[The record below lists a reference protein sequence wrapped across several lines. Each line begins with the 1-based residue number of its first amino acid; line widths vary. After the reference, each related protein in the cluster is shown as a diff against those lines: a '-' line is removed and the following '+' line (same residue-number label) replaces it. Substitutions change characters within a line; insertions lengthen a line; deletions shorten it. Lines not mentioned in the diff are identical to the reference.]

1 MPFYYYFILMI
12 AVLLIIYL
20 VRSGA
25 FSKNSS
31 LELFNEALREENS
44 GDFKAA
50 FINYEQALIK
60 AEKNKFHGNLK
71 NRIHE
76 KLKVLHTII
85 EYEESMELAKRMG
98 NKLK

>member
-1 MPFYYYFILMI
+1 MPYYYYFILMI
-12 AVLLIIYL
+12 AVLIIIYMI
-20 VRSGA
+20 RSGTL
-25 FSKNSS
+25 STKSTPV
-31 LELFNEALREENS
+31 ELFNEALREENS

-50 FINYEQALIK
+50 LINYELALSE

-85 EYEESMELAKRMG
+85 EYENSMQLAKRIIQ
-98 NKLK
+98 